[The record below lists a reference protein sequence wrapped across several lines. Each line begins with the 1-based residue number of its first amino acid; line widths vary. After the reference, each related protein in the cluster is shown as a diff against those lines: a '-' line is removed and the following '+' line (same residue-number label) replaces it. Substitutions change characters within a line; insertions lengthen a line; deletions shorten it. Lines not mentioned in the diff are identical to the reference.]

1 MTERTGRIQEFV
13 NGIAA
18 SVAVALPDTDLDDA
32 FSIADKLRAAFAEG
46 NFIHTWRT
54 GRAIPFTVSIGVA
67 TRAPS
72 ETEVGQVLKC
82 ADQALYKAKQNGRNR
97 VERA

>member
-1 MTERTGRIQEFV
+1 M
-13 NGIAA
+13 
-18 SVAVALPDTDLDDA
+18 ALPDTDLDDA